1 VFNYS
6 EIRYQCMGATPKTAK
21 KPVPQPNGDEE
32 LGLWV
37 DNRLLSKHLKQP
49 SQSMFQPAWPSADR
63 LLHFAD
69 LALGSV
75 KPDKFRSE
83 KVSKQRTK
91 I

>member
-1 VFNYS
+1 
-6 EIRYQCMGATPKTAK
+6 MGAAPKTAK

-32 LGLWV
+32 LGLWIDIRV
-37 DNRLLSKHLKQP
+37 LSKHLKQP
-49 SQSMFQPAWPSADR
+49 SQSIFDQPAWTSADR

-75 KPDKFRSE
+75 KPDSFRSE

-91 I
+91 A

>member
-1 VFNYS
+1 
-6 EIRYQCMGATPKTAK
+6 MGATPKTAK
-21 KPVPQPNGDEE
+21 KPVPQRNGDED

-37 DNRLLSKHLKQP
+37 DSRLLSRHLKQP
-49 SQSMFQPAWPSADR
+49 SQSMFRPSVDR

-75 KPDKFRSE
+75 KPDRFRSE

>member
-1 VFNYS
+1 
-6 EIRYQCMGATPKTAK
+6 MGATPKTAK
-21 KPVPQPNGDEE
+21 KPVPQRNGDED

-37 DNRLLSKHLKQP
+37 DSRLLSKHLKQP
-49 SQSMFQPAWPSADR
+49 SQSMFRPSADR

-75 KPDKFRSE
+75 KPDMFRSE

-91 I
+91 T